1 MFALLGWL
9 LQIQQGRGRHLG
21 NRQHHLQQQ
30 QQQQQKAAGNS
41 NRQHAAAQCKQQQPA
56 VNYSLLDDKALDD
69 KALDDSSRQ
78 PAMAR
83 AKNALDDQAYQLLL
97 KNHIKSLDDLRFV
110 HRDEEVVVSRYQPFL
125 EECARKTSRISPAL
139 LQKAALD
146 HFGCSQAI
154 AHQFANAMAN
164 AFSFCFK
171 KVRSATSGKKL
182 SDASKAVLMAAS
194 GDRSEQCAVK
204 LSSLQQ
210 SMGCNSSS
218 ISSSSTCFSVLL
230 PTATPSESMADPPT
244 DAADILAVYGCKAKV
259 ATAAHQP
266 RSLEPRISVVSS
278 QEVLSSQEVTF
289 PEDEASKTEVLALVF
304 LSCLLLRRQGQPT
317 NQP

>member
-1 MFALLGWL
+1 
-9 LQIQQGRGRHLG
+9 
-21 NRQHHLQQQ
+21 
-30 QQQQQKAAGNS
+30 
-41 NRQHAAAQCKQQQPA
+41 
-56 VNYSLLDDKALDD
+56 
-69 KALDDSSRQ
+69 
-78 PAMAR
+78 MAR
-83 AKNALDDQAYQLLL
+83 AKNALDDNAYQLLL

-110 HRDEEVVVSRYQPFL
+110 HRDEEVVVARYQPFL
-125 EECARKTSRISPAL
+125 EECARKTSRISVAM
-139 LQKAALD
+139 LQKAAID

-194 GDRSEQCAVK
+194 GDRSKQRVVK
-204 LSSLQQ
+204 LSALQQ

-230 PTATPSESMADPPT
+230 PTTATAAAAAPSESKADPPT
-244 DAADILAVYGCKAKV
+244 DAADILAVYGCIAKV
-259 ATAAHQP
+259 ATAGAQQP
-266 RSLEPRISVVSS
+266 RSLERRISVVSS
-278 QEVLSSQEVTF
+278 QEVLSSQEVAK

-304 LSCLLLRRQGQPT
+304 VMPPAQEARHCMLHTS
-317 NQP
+317 